1 MGEHACGFFYGLRE
15 RTDLWVDLESITLRS
30 LRIDVLE
37 GTVNELRE
45 WFRQRKPTAKP
56 LHVRFTRIKNPTCW
70 KRTGHLLSMLYDS
83 LHEYCT
89 FEVGRFPIMEQTKVT
104 SLTPTLHM
112 DLPGVPSC
120 VVNARL
126 EQDVPWREST
136 DDFQDVSEDE
146 SSDVAKDDDFE
157 DKWDDWWAD
166 SDVDYGDQ

>member
-1 MGEHACGFFYGLRE
+1 M
-15 RTDLWVDLESITLRS
+15 
-30 LRIDVLE
+30 
-37 GTVNELRE
+37 
-45 WFRQRKPTAKP
+45 
-56 LHVRFTRIKNPTCW
+56 
-70 KRTGHLLSMLYDS
+70 
-83 LHEYCT
+83 
-89 FEVGRFPIMEQTKVT
+89 T

-120 VVNARL
+120 VVNVRL

-146 SSDVAKDDDFE
+146 SSDIAKDDDFE